1 MFKGER
7 MIRNF
12 KHRGL
17 ERLFER
23 GDRSKIRPDLAAKV
37 ERVLARLNAAAE
49 PKDMDAPGFGLHAMT
64 GDRKGYW
71 SVVVS
76 RNWRVIFRF
85 AGGDACD
92 VDFVD
97 YH

>member
-1 MFKGER
+1 
-7 MIRNF
+7 MIRSF
-12 KHRGL
+12 RHRGL
-17 ERLFER
+17 QRLFER
-23 GDRSKIRPDLAAKV
+23 GDRSKIRPDLVAKV
-37 ERVLARLNAAAE
+37 ERVLARLNASSE
-49 PKDMDAPGFGLHAMT
+49 PKDMDAPGFGLHPMT

-85 AGGDACD
+85 EAGHACD
-92 VDFVD
+92 VDFID

>member
-1 MFKGER
+1 

-12 KHRGL
+12 RHRGL
-17 ERLFER
+17 ERLFGR
-23 GDRSKIRPDLAAKV
+23 GDRSKIRPDLASKV
-37 ERVLARLNAAAE
+37 ERVLARLNASSD

-64 GDRKGYW
+64 GDRRGYW

-85 AGGDACD
+85 ENGDACD
-92 VDFVD
+92 VDFID